1 MTVRPLNGTAI
12 EGDVRE
18 IDANQPETVGGS
30 HFVRVQ
36 PSDPTAEQRMRL
48 IELSGALGFWDD
60 PREDIYTLEDGE
72 PV

>member
-1 MTVRPLNGTAI
+1 MTVLPLNGMPI
-12 EGDVRE
+12 EGDVRK

-30 HFVRVQ
+30 HFVRLQ

-48 IELSGALGFWDD
+48 IEVSGALDFWDD
-60 PREDIYTLEDGE
+60 PREDIYTPEDGE